1 MAANNERPIIIK
13 KIKKGG
19 HGHHG
24 GAWKVAY
31 ADFVTAM
38 MAFFLLLWLLNTTT
52 PEQKLGIAD
61 YFAPASVS
69 ATTSGAG
76 GIFGGT
82 SFNEDGARRAG
93 ALAIV
98 KQDIPSDA
106 RRSKRTEGER
116 DTDAKDTNQE
126 QEDESPEPNAPE
138 TLSETALDR
147 ALALREAALF
157 QQAEMSI
164 RQAMQDMPELAEL
177 SKQLIIDHTPEGMRI
192 QLIDQEGRAMFPADS
207 AEPFERTK
215 SLLRHV
221 AKIIRRLP
229 NRVSIS
235 GHTDGAPFYRDDGY
249 TNWEMSSDRANAA
262 RRVIMA
268 SGVNVDRVALV
279 SGKAGTDPLFPDDPY
294 APANRR
300 ISIVL
305 LREAPPLPPGHSL

>member
-1 MAANNERPIIIK
+1 MAGENERPIIIK

-69 ATTSGAG
+69 STTSGAG
-76 GIFGGT
+76 GILGGT
-82 SFNEDGARRAG
+82 SFNEDGAKRSG

-98 KQDIPSDA
+98 PQDVPTDA
-106 RRSKRTEGER
+106 RRSRSSEGER
-116 DTDAKDTNQE
+116 ETDAEGREREEEVVDPTA
-126 QEDESPEPNAPE
+126 PN
-138 TLSETALDR
+138 TLSESALDR
-147 ALALREAALF
+147 ALAMREAALF

-164 RQAMQDMPELAEL
+164 RQAMQNMPELAEL
-177 SKQLIIDHTPEGMRI
+177 SKQLIIDQTPEGMRI
-192 QLIDQEGRAMFPADS
+192 QLVDQEGRAMFPPDS

-215 SLLRHV
+215 ALLRQV
-221 AKIIRRLP
+221 AKIVRRLP
-229 NRVSIS
+229 NRLAIS
-235 GHTDGAPFYRDDGY
+235 GHTDGAPFFREGGY
-249 TNWEMSSDRANAA
+249 TNWEMSADRANAA

-268 SGVNVDRVALV
+268 SGVNEDRVATV
-279 SGKAGTDPLFPDDPY
+279 TGKAGTDPLFPDDPY

-305 LREAPPLPPGHSL
+305 LREAPPLPPGHRL